1 VKDNRDKTKKHLEH
15 RRKLK
20 RPNPNSL
27 PLSVAGA
34 VVVALGIG
42 AGLFWLMYELFSEQ
56 ANLYDVTRTVIAAL
70 AALTVGGAAVIQ
82 YRKHKI
88 AEIDLADT
96 HDAKMSERL
105 SMAIEHL
112 AADKLHIRIG
122 ALYELRRLAEDSP
135 RDRAS
140 IQEIVTQF
148 LNGKRGEI
156 EELSRASADKVPRD
170 KHRQIEYDK
179 LPSLPSDI
187 ADITVALNT
196 LFFLYENYRDDNK
209 EDCKIAWDY
218 LDARYLNLS
227 KLPFVNA
234 SLREARFE
242 SAYFSKSHFDGAD
255 LKGAHFDGAE
265 LWHTYFDGADLYNT
279 HFNGAKFDYA
289 HFNGAKLKYA
299 HFDGAKFNYAHFN
312 GAKLEDAHFD
322 GADLYKA
329 HFDGAK
335 LESARFDGA
344 KLVGAHF
351 DGANLYYAHFDDA
364 KLNYAHFDGARLYE
378 AHFDRAYLRG
388 AYFDRADFWK
398 ANFDSANIC
407 GVNFSKAFSLTSFL
421 RLYTPELFRNVTY
434 DKETKF
440 WVRFKLPAS
449 AKLDD

>member
-1 VKDNRDKTKKHLEH
+1 VKNNRDKTKGRLEH

-42 AGLFWLMYELFSEQ
+42 AGLFWLMYELFYTEEQ

-122 ALYELRRLAEDSP
+122 ALYELRRLAEDSQ

-156 EELSRASADKVPRD
+156 EELSRASADNLPRD
-170 KHRQIEYDK
+170 EGGHIVFDK
-179 LPSLPSDI
+179 LPPLPSDI
-187 ADITVALNT
+187 AVALNM
-196 LFFLYENYRDDNK
+196 LFFLYENYRNDYK
-209 EDCKIAWDY
+209 EDCRISWNY

-227 KLPFVNA
+227 NLPFVNA
-234 SLREARFE
+234 SLQKAR
-242 SAYFSKSHFDGAD
+242 FDGAN
-255 LKGAHFDGAE
+255 LWRAHFDGAY
-265 LWHTYFDGADLYNT
+265 LMR
-279 HFNGAKFDYA
+279 
-289 HFNGAKLKYA
+289 A
-299 HFDGAKFNYAHFN
+299 HFDGAN
-312 GAKLEDAHFD
+312 
-322 GADLYKA
+322 
-329 HFDGAK
+329 
-335 LESARFDGA
+335 
-344 KLVGAHF
+344 LVGAHF
-351 DGANLYYAHFDDA
+351 DGALLGDTHFDDA
-364 KLNYAHFDGARLYE
+364 NLKDAHFEGVSIFDVYFVGAFLDSAHFNGAYISRADFNGASLWFAHFDATILGH
-378 AHFDRAYLRG
+378 AHFNG
-388 AYFDRADFWK
+388 
-398 ANFDSANIC
+398 ANIEYARFNGADIC
-407 GVNFSKAFSLTSFL
+407 NTDFSKANGFK
-421 RLYTPELFRNVTY
+421 PEQFKKVEY
-434 DKETKF
+434 DIYTKF
-440 WVRFKLPAS
+440 PDEFQMPAS
-449 AKLDD
+449 TGCYRLFGISLKRIFKGKQHFSHNEN